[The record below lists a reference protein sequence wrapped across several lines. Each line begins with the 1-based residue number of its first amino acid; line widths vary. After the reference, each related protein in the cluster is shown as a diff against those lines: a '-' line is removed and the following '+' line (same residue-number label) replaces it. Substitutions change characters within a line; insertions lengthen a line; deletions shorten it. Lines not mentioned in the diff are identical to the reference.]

1 MWLQT
6 PITYKLSDNFKKS
19 IQNDKQNVKAL
30 DQLVFVRAEVELY
43 SIGRKN
49 IVELYS
55 LNSNAAPAYESRMI
69 L

>member
-6 PITYKLSDNFKKS
+6 PITYKLSDNVKKS
-19 IQNDKQNVKAL
+19 IQSDKQNVKAL
-30 DQLVFVRAEVELY
+30 DQLVFVRAEIELY

-55 LNSNAAPAYESRMI
+55 LNPNAAPAYESRMI